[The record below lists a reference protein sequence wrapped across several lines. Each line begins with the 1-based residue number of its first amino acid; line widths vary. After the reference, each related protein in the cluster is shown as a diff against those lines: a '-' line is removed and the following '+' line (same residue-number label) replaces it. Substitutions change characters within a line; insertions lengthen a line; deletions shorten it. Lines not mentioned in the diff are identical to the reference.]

1 MFLMHVTDPKLID
14 NTDYFDLMEL
24 LSTPDED
31 PIFSASELLSPS
43 ANQEQSFYDQDD
55 IWADE

>member
-1 MFLMHVTDPKLID
+1 MFLMHGTDPKLID
-14 NTDYFDLMEL
+14 NTDYFDLLEL

-31 PIFSASELLSPS
+31 PVFSASVYLNNS
-43 ANQEQSFYDQDD
+43 ANDQSFYDQKD

>member
-1 MFLMHVTDPKLID
+1 MFLMHGTDPKIID
-14 NTDYFDLMEL
+14 NTDIFDLMEL

-31 PIFSASELLSPS
+31 PVFSASELLSTS
-43 ANQEQSFYDQDD
+43 SKQEQSFYDQDD

>member
-1 MFLMHVTDPKLID
+1 MHGTDPKLID
-14 NTDYFDLMEL
+14 NTDYFDLMKL

-31 PIFSASELLSPS
+31 PIFSASELLSTS
-43 ANQEQSFYDQDD
+43 SKQEQSFYDQDD

>member
-1 MFLMHVTDPKLID
+1 MHGTDPRIID
-14 NTDYFDLMEL
+14 NTDYFDLLEL

-31 PIFSASELLSPS
+31 PVFSASELLRPS
-43 ANQEQSFYDQDD
+43 TPDQSFYDQDN

>member
-1 MFLMHVTDPKLID
+1 MHGTDPKLID
-14 NTDYFDLMEL
+14 NTDYFDLLEL

-31 PIFSASELLSPS
+31 PVFSASVYLDNS
-43 ANQEQSFYDQDD
+43 ANDQSFYDQKD